1 MRGIILMILSLLVM
15 HQKVHSQQ
23 YAEGNI
29 RNSTDAMIPYVTV
42 SLLDANHKVIKSMRA
57 DNKGY
62 FKIEIAKE
70 LNRDSLLLEFEH
82 IAYVTQQIA
91 LSSRSVAYAV
101 KLADK
106 PISLDEVQVKSK
118 PRIRQNGDTTS
129 YKMGSFTS
137 AEDRNIGDA
146 IRRMPGMEVDDAGVI
161 KYNGTKVSNMYID
174 GDDLLNEGY
183 GIGTRT
189 IKPEMIEDLE
199 VIQGHEHRKVKQ
211 GLSKSDQVA
220 INLKV
225 KEDAKLKW
233 SGQARVGAGLPYG
246 VETDNNA
253 MTFNKKFK
261 TLNNLQGNTV
271 GDDMSKEVTA
281 THSFDLTSATSAG
294 SPDIPLNRYNKNHSL
309 AINLNN
315 LYNLNKTWQL
325 KNNVNLWGDRV
336 NRQSSILQNYRID
349 DQLIS
354 YDDRIETKSRA
365 MYGNISLGLESN
377 TDNYFFKNQF
387 AFKAGS
393 LKDNSFITNNNND
406 FLQQDRDQS
415 YRFSNSLEYM
425 PKLRNKNI
433 LTVYSNIN
441 AGGHKENLS
450 ISPGIM
456 KDILNADN
464 PYKEVRQQVK
474 TPELSFNA
482 GASYTL
488 PGRIVNQEYKA
499 NYQYR
504 DIRLESDL
512 RLADLDDQVRPVYG
526 FVDNAFR
533 WKEHVV
539 EFSGTWDAKF
549 KKSELQVRLPAQY
562 GRWNL
567 ADGNF
572 DFRDVENRVFFN
584 PIASFKQYVYN
595 KDYINL
601 SYALRNVTGAIDNI
615 YKGKILVNF
624 RDLIA
629 NDARF
634 DVRKQQNMVLD
645 YSFQR
650 PLELLYMNASLSYS
664 QMNANNIV
672 SRNLTA
678 SGIQSVFI
686 PLKNKMN
693 TLNSS
698 FGVSKYFSDL
708 KTSASLKS
716 AYNITHYNQLLN
728 EQLLPYKN
736 AELIVEPTVE
746 FKGIQG
752 VTLSYKSIWTMSGNT
767 VDQKLA
773 TTSAF
778 DSKNQLWVNNLSM
791 MYVPFFNFFVK
802 GSVAHRKLEQTNL
815 KSIQNTFLDMNIRY
829 KVPKWKMEFELE
841 MRNLTNIKMYESYA
855 ISAVQESISRY
866 PLNGRLS
873 LFRMSYLF

>member
-1 MRGIILMILSLLVM
+1 MRSIILIIISLLVLN
-15 HQKVHSQQ
+15 QKVYSQQ
-23 YAEGNI
+23 YAEGSV

-42 SLLDANHKVIKSMRA
+42 SLMDTNQKVIKSLRA
-57 DNKGY
+57 DSKGH

-70 LNRDSLLLEFEH
+70 LNRDSLFLEFKH
-82 IAYVTQQIA
+82 IAYVTQRVE
-91 LSSRSVAYAV
+91 LSSPSAVYAV
-101 KLADK
+101 KMIDK

-118 PRIRQNGDTTS
+118 PRIRQNGDTTT

-161 KYNGTKVSNMYID
+161 KYNGRTVSNMYID

-189 IKPEMIEDLE
+189 IKPQMIEDLE

-211 GLSKSDQVA
+211 GLSKSDEVA

-233 SGQARVGAGLPYG
+233 SGQVRLGAGLPYG

-271 GDDMSKEVTA
+271 GDDMAKEVTA

-294 SPDIPLNRYNKNHSL
+294 SPAIPLNRYNKNHSL
-309 AINLNN
+309 AVNLNN
-315 LYNLNKTWQL
+315 LYNLNKNWQL

-354 YDDRIETKSRA
+354 YDDRIETKSRS
-365 MYGNISLGLESN
+365 MYGHISLGLESN
-377 TDNYFFKNQF
+377 TDNYFFKDYL

-393 LKDNSFITNNNND
+393 LRDNSFITNNNND
-406 FLQQDRDQS
+406 FFQQDRDQS

-425 PKLRNKNI
+425 PKLRNKHV
-433 LTVYSNIN
+433 LTVYSNVF
-441 AGGHKENLS
+441 AGRHKENLS
-450 ISPGIM
+450 VSPGIM
-456 KDILNADN
+456 TDILNADN
-464 PYKEVRQQVK
+464 PYKEVRQQVN
-474 TPELSFNA
+474 TPELSFHT
-482 GASYTL
+482 GASYTV
-488 PGRIVNQEYKA
+488 PGRFINQEYKVD
-499 NYQYR
+499 YQYK

-512 RLADLDDQVRPVYG
+512 RLADLDEQIRPVTG
-526 FVDNAFR
+526 FVDNTFR
-533 WKEHVV
+533 WKENVV
-539 EFSGTWDAKF
+539 ELSGTWNAKI
-549 KKSELQVRLPAQY
+549 KKSEFQVRLPVQY

-567 ADGNF
+567 ADPNF
-572 DFRDVENRVFFN
+572 DFRDVENRIFFN
-584 PIASFKQYVYN
+584 PIASFKQYIYN

-601 SYALRNVTGAIDNI
+601 SYSLRNVTGAIDNI

-634 DVRKQQNMVLD
+634 DVRKQQNMTID

-650 PLELLYMNASLSYS
+650 PLEMLYMNASVSYS

-672 SRNLTA
+672 SRNLTP

-693 TLNSS
+693 TLNSNV
-698 FGVSKYFSDL
+698 GISKYFSEL
-708 KTSASLKS
+708 KTSTSFKS

-728 EQLLPYKN
+728 AQLLPYQN

-752 VTLSYKSIWTMSGNT
+752 VTLSYKSVWTMSKNT
-767 VDQKLA
+767 VDEELA
-773 TTSAF
+773 AASAF

-791 MYVPFFNFFVK
+791 TYVPFFNFFVK

-841 MRNLTNIKMYESYA
+841 MRNLSNIKMYESYS

>member
-1 MRGIILMILSLLVM
+1 MRSIILIIISLLVLN
-15 HQKVHSQQ
+15 QKVYSQQ
-23 YAEGNI
+23 YAEGSV

-42 SLLDANHKVIKSMRA
+42 SLMDANQKVIKSLRA
-57 DNKGY
+57 DSKGH

-70 LNRDSLLLEFEH
+70 LNRDSLFLEFKH
-82 IAYVTQQIA
+82 IAYVTQRVE
-91 LSSRSVAYAV
+91 LSSPSAVYAV
-101 KLADK
+101 KMIDK

-118 PRIRQNGDTTS
+118 PRIRQNGDTTT

-161 KYNGTKVSNMYID
+161 KYNGRTVSNMYID

-189 IKPEMIEDLE
+189 IKPQMIEDLE

-211 GLSKSDQVA
+211 GLSKSDEVA

-233 SGQARVGAGLPYG
+233 SGQVRLGAGLPYG

-271 GDDMSKEVTA
+271 GDDMAKEVTA

-294 SPDIPLNRYNKNHSL
+294 SPAIPLNRYNKNHSL
-309 AINLNN
+309 AVNLNN
-315 LYNLNKTWQL
+315 LYNLNKNWQL

-354 YDDRIETKSRA
+354 YDDRIETKSRS
-365 MYGNISLGLESN
+365 MYGHISLGLESN
-377 TDNYFFKNQF
+377 TDNYFFKDYL

-393 LKDNSFITNNNND
+393 LRDNSFITNNNND
-406 FLQQDRDQS
+406 FFQQDRDQS

-425 PKLRNKNI
+425 PKLRNKHV
-433 LTVYSNIN
+433 LTVYSNVF
-441 AGGHKENLS
+441 AGRHKENLS
-450 ISPGIM
+450 VSPGIM
-456 KDILNADN
+456 TDILNADN
-464 PYKEVRQQVK
+464 PYKEVRQQVN
-474 TPELSFNA
+474 TPELSFHT
-482 GASYTL
+482 GASYTV
-488 PGRIVNQEYKA
+488 PGRFINQEYKVD
-499 NYQYR
+499 YQYK

-512 RLADLDDQVRPVYG
+512 RLADLNEQIRPVTG
-526 FVDNAFR
+526 FVDNTFR
-533 WKEHVV
+533 WKENVV
-539 EFSGTWDAKF
+539 ELSGTWNAKI
-549 KKSELQVRLPAQY
+549 KKSEFQVRLPVQY

-567 ADGNF
+567 ADPNF
-572 DFRDVENRVFFN
+572 DFRDVENRIFFN
-584 PIASFKQYVYN
+584 PIASFKQYIYN

-601 SYALRNVTGAIDNI
+601 SYSLRNVTGAIDNI

-634 DVRKQQNMVLD
+634 DVRKQQNMTID

-650 PLELLYMNASLSYS
+650 PLEMLYMNASVSYS

-672 SRNLTA
+672 SRNLTP

-693 TLNSS
+693 TLNSNV
-698 FGVSKYFSDL
+698 GISKYFSEL
-708 KTSASLKS
+708 KTSTSFKS

-728 EQLLPYKN
+728 AQLLPYQN

-752 VTLSYKSIWTMSGNT
+752 VTLSYKSVWTMSKNT
-767 VDQKLA
+767 VDEELA
-773 TTSAF
+773 AASAF

-791 MYVPFFNFFVK
+791 TYVPFFNFFVK

-841 MRNLTNIKMYESYA
+841 MRNLSNIKMYESYS

>member
-1 MRGIILMILSLLVM
+1 MRSIILIIISLLVLN
-15 HQKVHSQQ
+15 QKVYSQQ
-23 YAEGNI
+23 YAEGSV
-29 RNSTDAMIPYVTV
+29 RNSTGAMIPYVTV
-42 SLLDANHKVIKSMRA
+42 SLMDANQKVIKSLRA
-57 DNKGY
+57 DSKGH

-70 LNRDSLLLEFEH
+70 LNRDSLFLEFKH
-82 IAYVTQQIA
+82 IAYVTQHIA
-91 LSSRSVAYAV
+91 LSSPSAVYAV
-101 KLADK
+101 KMIDK

-118 PRIRQNGDTTS
+118 PRIRQNGDTTT

-161 KYNGTKVSNMYID
+161 KYNGRTVSNMYID

-189 IKPEMIEDLE
+189 IKPQMIEDLE

-211 GLSKSDQVA
+211 GLSKSDEVA

-233 SGQARVGAGLPYG
+233 SGQVRLGAGLPYG

-271 GDDMSKEVTA
+271 GDDMAKEVTA

-294 SPDIPLNRYNKNHSL
+294 SPAIPLNRYNKNHSL
-309 AINLNN
+309 AVNLNN
-315 LYNLNKTWQL
+315 LYNLNKNWQL

-354 YDDRIETKSRA
+354 YDDRIETKSRS
-365 MYGNISLGLESN
+365 MYGHISLGLESN
-377 TDNYFFKNQF
+377 TDNYFFKDYL

-393 LKDNSFITNNNND
+393 LRDNSFITNNNND
-406 FLQQDRDQS
+406 FFQQDRDQS

-425 PKLRNKNI
+425 PKLRNKHV
-433 LTVYSNIN
+433 LTVYSNVF
-441 AGGHKENLS
+441 AGRHKENLS
-450 ISPGIM
+450 VSPGIM
-456 KDILNADN
+456 TDILNADN
-464 PYKEVRQQVK
+464 PYKEVRQQVN
-474 TPELSFNA
+474 TPELSFHT
-482 GASYTL
+482 GASYTV
-488 PGRIVNQEYKA
+488 PGRFINQEYKVD
-499 NYQYR
+499 YQYK

-512 RLADLDDQVRPVYG
+512 RLADLDEQIRPVTG
-526 FVDNAFR
+526 FVDNTFR
-533 WKEHVV
+533 WKENVV
-539 EFSGTWDAKF
+539 ELSGTWNAKI
-549 KKSELQVRLPAQY
+549 KKSEFQVRLPVQY

-567 ADGNF
+567 ADPNF
-572 DFRDVENRVFFN
+572 DFRDVENRIFFN

-634 DVRKQQNMVLD
+634 DVRKQQNMTLD

-650 PLELLYMNASLSYS
+650 PLEMLYMNASLSYS

-672 SRNLTA
+672 SRNLTP

-693 TLNSS
+693 TLNSNV
-698 FGVSKYFSDL
+698 GISKYFSEL
-708 KTSASLKS
+708 KTSTSFKS

-728 EQLLPYKN
+728 EQLLPYQN

-752 VTLSYKSIWTMSGNT
+752 VTLSYKSVWTMSKNT
-767 VDQKLA
+767 VDEELA
-773 TTSAF
+773 AASAF
-778 DSKNQLWVNNLSM
+778 DSKNQLWVNNLSVT
-791 MYVPFFNFFVK
+791 YVPFFNFFVK

-841 MRNLTNIKMYESYA
+841 MRNLSNIKMYESYS